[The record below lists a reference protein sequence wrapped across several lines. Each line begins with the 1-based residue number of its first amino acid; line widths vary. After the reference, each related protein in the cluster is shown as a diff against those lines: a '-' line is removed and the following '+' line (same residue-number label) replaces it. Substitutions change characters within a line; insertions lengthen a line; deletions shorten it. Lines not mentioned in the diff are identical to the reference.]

1 MNSIRIA
8 EPFYSVCRYIE
19 ETLAKHGHEA
29 WLVGGS
35 VRDLLIA
42 TRIPGAKPG
51 RFDIDYTTDATP
63 ERVQKIFP
71 RTVPVGI
78 KFGTILV
85 LYKGQKVEV
94 TTYRADADYHD
105 GRRPSTVTYA
115 KDLATDIKRRDFT
128 INGLAYSVT
137 KKQLADHCGGVDDL
151 DAKLLRTIGD
161 PMQRFTE
168 DGLRPIRGCRIA
180 AKLAFEIEPATL
192 TAMRHCLPITQK
204 VAPERFYDEW
214 RKTLHMKNRRSYWHH
229 LLEAH
234 ILPAFLPH
242 IAAAFVG
249 EARDQFLREI
259 DHLHVRSM
267 ADYAASVF
275 YLLQISGADHIDRT
289 LKDTKFPTAEMRLC
303 QSLLASPL
311 FALADNVER
320 LQLKLILA
328 KIRKADRVAHV
339 RFFAAMRCAEMAT
352 RGELPGPVRKIR
364 EQIFALYHSI
374 RRSGEPL
381 DMADLA
387 VSGTDIQALGISG
400 RAVGEALEKL
410 RDAVL
415 VQPELNVKE
424 KLLPLT
430 KGIN

>member
-1 MNSIRIA
+1 MAAAQQIYIA
-8 EPFYSVCRYIE
+8 EPYFSVCRYIE
-19 ETLAKHGHEA
+19 ETLTKHGYEA

-42 TRIPGAKPG
+42 GKLS
-51 RFDIDYTTDATP
+51 DLDYTTNATP
-63 ERVQKIFP
+63 EKVQKIFP

-137 KKQLADHCGGVDDL
+137 QKKLADHCGGADDL
-151 DAKLLRTIGD
+151 QNKILRTIGD

-180 AKLAFEIEPATL
+180 AKLGFEIEPATL

-214 RKTLHMKNRRSYWHH
+214 RKTLRMKNRRSYWHH

-259 DHLHVRSM
+259 DHLRLRTM

-275 YLLQISGADHIDRT
+275 YLLQIHDKQKIDAT
-289 LKDTKFPTAEMRLC
+289 LRETKFPTAEMRHC
-303 QSLLASPL
+303 QSMLASPL
-311 FALADNVER
+311 FQLGNAFDRQNFKEHLADVPRRER
-320 LQLKLILA
+320 L
-328 KIRKADRVAHV
+328 AHT
-339 RFFAAMRCAEMAT
+339 RFFSSMRAAEMLTA
-352 RGELPGPVRKIR
+352 GELPGPVRQFR
-364 EQIFALYHSI
+364 ETVAKFYTSI
-374 RRSGEPL
+374 RASGDPL
-381 DMADLA
+381 DVSDLA
-387 VSGTDIQALGISG
+387 ITGTDVQSAGITG
-400 RAVGEALEKL
+400 RAVGDALERL
-410 RDAVL
+410 RRMVL
-415 VQPELNVKE
+415 SEPLLNKRQY
-424 KLLPLT
+424 LLGQL
-430 KGIN
+430 KV